1 MLNVFSQTLAWQ
13 TPADAQEKTNT
24 WVWVR
29 FNDAQAEPNTLAF
42 CKQMWFAQ
50 KIFPKK
56 KQIFL
61 HVPSNQGTETKR
73 KIQKWRGVPR
83 QASLERNH
91 GMLKKFDNLWTIN
104 PLHFSGLNGNDTPKP
119 VDFGNDRHGKNVQVR
134 KMRSQV
140 SWMSPKSLKA
150 RRNGKILNK
159 YTPEI

>member
-56 KQIFL
+56 NRFFFTYLQIKGL
-61 HVPSNQGTETKR
+61 
-73 KIQKWRGVPR
+73 R
-83 QASLERNH
+83 QNE
-91 GMLKKFDNLWTIN
+91 KFKNEEGC
-104 PLHFSGLNGNDTPKP
+104 P
-119 VDFGNDRHGKNVQVR
+119 GKLV
-134 KMRSQV
+134 
-140 SWMSPKSLKA
+140 
-150 RRNGKILNK
+150 
-159 YTPEI
+159 